1 MITAMNGIEILAL
14 VLLIVAVAGL
24 VSYVRHDGFAAH
36 RNAARDELGQPRSPQ
51 LI

>member
-24 VSYVRHDGFAAH
+24 VSYVRRDAFAAH
-36 RNAARDELGQPRSPQ
+36 RNAVRDELGRPRNPQ